1 MADPYPEEQ
10 AQQWL
15 DDLVVTT
22 RLALGDIEKAR
33 KGWWDA
39 GEELIEIAEQLSG
52 ASNPSSNR
60 KAAWV
65 GTASDAATAAFDAL
79 AQEFT
84 RHGRA
89 MQDLSL
95 ALAGGLEDVQRVTDV
110 VSTQIGTTLKP
121 KPKGGL
127 FGTGIGPSLGPDVVE
142 FVDDVADGVGAVA
155 KNPTAIINKG
165 ALLGGPV
172 APLAALAVAG
182 DNAERRELSREDQF
196 RLIESTW
203 RDFDSAASLH
213 GEAVEGACTD
223 TPGRWSQDYGGGM
236 RFGDGAESDG
246 PIEPQSGSPLG
257 SRGYRAAS
265 MSGDP
270 RLGPFAS
277 SGHSHGSIGESM
289 PSLDERITADGAVRG
304 FQAPPG
310 VDRNPDGSAPHAP
323 GGGGGSGGP
332 GGGSG
337 GGGLSGGGAAAAGAG
352 ASLAGVGGGLAGAL
366 GGAKAAAAGGLGAAP
381 GVLGGSAA
389 GAAGAK
395 GNAMSMLGQ
404 GMGGGAGGGGDK
416 KGGGKRYGDGPE
428 LGPRDRRRGVKHAVL
443 GAGSR
448 GGGNGGGETIEPES
462 DDPFL
467 DGG

>member
-1 MADPYPEEQ
+1 MGDPYPEAQ
-10 AQQWL
+10 AQEWL
-15 DDLVVTT
+15 DQLLETA
-22 RLALGDIEKAR
+22 RLNVEQIETAR
-33 KGWWDA
+33 SGWWNA
-39 GEELIEIAEQLSG
+39 GEALREIAEQLTGGST
-52 ASNPSSNR
+52 PSSTR
-60 KAAWV
+60 KAAWI
-65 GTASDAATAAFDAL
+65 GSASDAATEAFDAL
-79 AQEFT
+79 AQEFL
-84 RHGRA
+84 RHATA
-89 MQDLSL
+89 MQDLSQ
-95 ALAGGLEDVQRVTDV
+95 ALARGCEDVKQISEIVTL
-110 VSTQIGTTLKP
+110 QIGTKLKP

-172 APLAALAVAG
+172 APLAALAIAG
-182 DNAERRELSREDQF
+182 DNAERQELSREDQF

-203 RDFDSAASLH
+203 KYFDDAATAH
-213 GEAVEGACTD
+213 GEAVVASCSELDATYASFDSAGDAVTFENNPS
-223 TPGRWSQDYGGGM
+223 PGLTHSELSPSTGRG
-236 RFGDGAESDG
+236 RFGSSSA
-246 PIEPQSGSPLG
+246 
-257 SRGYRAAS
+257 
-265 MSGDP
+265 GDP
-270 RLGPFAS
+270 RLSPFAS
-277 SGHSHGSIGESM
+277 PDRGHSTIGDSVPSFDQGVTVDGGVVGSRGGS
-289 PSLDERITADGAVRG
+289 SALDLA
-304 FQAPPG
+304 
-310 VDRNPDGSAPHAP
+310 PDGSTPYAP
-323 GGGGGSGGP
+323 SGGE
-332 GGGSG
+332 GR
-337 GGGLSGGGAAAAGAG
+337 GGLSGGGAAAGAG

-381 GVLGGSAA
+381 GVLGGSA

-448 GGGNGGGETIEPES
+448 GGGNGGGDGGGDTTEPES